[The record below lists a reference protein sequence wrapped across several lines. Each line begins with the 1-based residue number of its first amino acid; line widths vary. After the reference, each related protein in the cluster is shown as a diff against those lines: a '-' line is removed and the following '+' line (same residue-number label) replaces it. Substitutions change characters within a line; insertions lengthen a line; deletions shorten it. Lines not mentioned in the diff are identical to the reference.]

1 MRRKIETEERD
12 STTRASFICTQCKKT
27 YTDLEAD
34 QLYDLTTG
42 GLRCHFCGDILE
54 EESSALPQAD
64 SRLVL
69 AKFNEQIEPL
79 YLLLKEVEDLKLPAE
94 LLEPEPL
101 DVVMPGE
108 YFIFKQTTT
117 NTLIPEAPKLINLF
131 LNRYQKRVR
140 RRK

>member
-12 STTRASFICTQCKKT
+12 STTRASFICTQCRKT

-42 GLRCHFCGDILE
+42 ELRCHFCGDILE
-54 EESSALPQAD
+54 EESSALLQAD

-101 DVVMPGE
+101 DVVMPGV

-117 NTLIPEAPKLINLF
+117 NTLIPEAPKLIN
-131 LNRYQKRVR
+131 
-140 RRK
+140 